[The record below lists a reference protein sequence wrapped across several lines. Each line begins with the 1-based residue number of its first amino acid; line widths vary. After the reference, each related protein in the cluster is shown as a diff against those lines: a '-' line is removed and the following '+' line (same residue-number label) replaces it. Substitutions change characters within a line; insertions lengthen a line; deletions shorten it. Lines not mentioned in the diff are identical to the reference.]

1 MLTAIIVA
9 AGSSQRMG
17 FDKLFATIAGKP
29 IIAHTLQAFERAS
42 SVNETIV
49 VAREDRRDEIRKI
62 SRAGNF
68 KKIRSIIAGGE
79 RRQDSVRAG
88 LDRLSASTRYVAV
101 HDAARPLI
109 GPEQIE
115 RVFAQCLIH
124 GAAALAEPVKDTL
137 KRADVDPISSR
148 SHPGGQAEQVIVV
161 TGSVDRF
168 QVYMM
173 QTPQVFER
181 ALIEEAYR
189 AADTENLSLTDEVS
203 AVERFGRKVV
213 LVPNDD
219 FNFKITYPRD
229 LVLGEF
235 VLKQRA
241 RAAANRRARR
251 HRPTGATK
259 QPSGRPGRVAESA

>member
-17 FDKLFATIAGKP
+17 FDKLFVTIAGKP
-29 IIAHTLQAFERAS
+29 MIAHTLHAFEHAI
-42 SVNETIV
+42 SVNEIIV
-49 VAREDRRDEIRKI
+49 VAREDRYDEIRRI
-62 SRAGNF
+62 SYAENF
-68 KKIRSIIAGGE
+68 KKVRSIIAGGE

-88 LDRLSASTRYVAV
+88 LNRLNIDAKYVAV

-115 RVFAQCLIH
+115 RVFEQCVIY
-124 GAAALAEPVKDTL
+124 GAAALAEPINDTL
-137 KRADVDPISSR
+137 KRGDADSIRSR
-148 SHPGGQAEQVIVV
+148 SRHAAQAEQVIVV
-161 TGSVDRF
+161 TGSVDRH
-168 QVYMM
+168 QLYAM

-189 AADTENLSLTDEVS
+189 AAHTKNLSLTDEVS

-229 LVLGEF
+229 LALGEF

-241 RAAANRRARR
+241 RSDRTWQA
-251 HRPTGATK
+251 PTETN
-259 QPSGRPGRVAESA
+259 PRD